1 MNQQLVEV
9 GQLRDVRQLAL
20 EQQVRGLF
28 KRRELGQLVDVIAA
42 IDQLPEVT
50 IHVADR
56 GVGCDDSF
64 ESFRSNLVGRVIFV
78 QNGFGGHEVFSQ
90 IKRTKIQAGAEC
102 KRAGPTSVETLT
114 VGDNHVATP
123 LFSSAKSAAFDVGA
137 GVYPVAPRLQRSGPR
152 GENISLSGPRRN
164 FLRPA
169 MPVCGSHGLRRIRRV
184 KPTAPLSTFL
194 RNFSREEN
202 FFER

>member
-28 KRRELGQLVDVIAA
+28 KRRELGQLMDVIAA
-42 IDQLPEVT
+42 IDQLPEVA

-56 GVGCDDSF
+56 GVCRDNSF
-64 ESFRSNLVGRVIFV
+64 ESLRSNLVGRVIFV
-78 QNGFGGHEVFSQ
+78 QNGFGSHEVFSQ

-102 KRAGPTSVETLT
+102 KRAGPTSVENADRGRQPRSHAAFFL
-114 VGDNHVATP
+114 
-123 LFSSAKSAAFDVGA
+123 SESAAFDVGA

-152 GENISLSGPRRN
+152 GENISLSVPRRS
-164 FLRPA
+164 FFASGCASLRVTRIATDQTGKAYGPPFDFFA
-169 MPVCGSHGLRRIRRV
+169 KFFPRR
-184 KPTAPLSTFL
+184 KLF
-194 RNFSREEN
+194 
-202 FFER
+202 